1 MDSVDAIVVGS
12 GPNGMSAA
20 VTLARAGLSVRVYER
35 AETIGGGARTVA
47 STLPGYL
54 HDAGSAVH
62 PMALASGFFQRFQ
75 LEKRIDLVV
84 PELSYGSPLDGGR
97 AGLAWLD
104 LERTVEGLHYDGPAW
119 RSLLGPLVER
129 AQEVAQFV
137 GSNVLQVPRHPLTV
151 LLLGLRILEQ
161 GTPAW
166 NLRFRGEEA
175 PALLSGVN
183 AHSIQRMPSLA
194 TAAVGLVL
202 ATHGHARGWPIPIG
216 GSQTIITA
224 MADDLIAHG
233 GEIVTDTEITSLEEL
248 PRSRAVIL
256 DTSARALSKIAAR
269 RLPAAYLRALA
280 RFTYGSAVAKVD
292 YALSDAVPWTNLDL
306 RQAGTVHIGGPR
318 AELRQSE
325 ADVAAGRHP
334 HSPYVLASQPTTF
347 DPSRAPAGKHVLWA
361 YTHVPAGS
369 TRDRAEAITAQ
380 IERFAP
386 GFRDTILAQSSRTAT
401 EVAAY
406 NPNYVGGDIAAGE
419 PSIAQLVARPV
430 LSTDPWR
437 TPAPGIYLCSSST
450 PPGPGVTGLNGYYAA
465 RSALRHEFG
474 LAPPRLG
481 IREHGGQPE
490 VASGRHRSTD

>member
-20 VTLARAGLSVRVYER
+20 VTLARAGLSVRVYEKSP
-35 AETIGGGARTVA
+35 TIGGGARTVS
-47 STLPGYL
+47 STLPGFL
-54 HDAGSAVH
+54 HDVCSAVH
-62 PMALASGFFQRFQ
+62 PMALASGFFQKFQ
-75 LEKRIDLVV
+75 LEQRIELLV
-84 PELSYGSPLDGGR
+84 PALSYGSPLDGGR

-104 LERTVEGLHYDGPAW
+104 LERTVAGLGVDGPAW
-119 RSLLGPLVER
+119 RGLMGPLVER
-129 AQEVAQFV
+129 AHEVAQFA
-137 GSNVLQVPRHPLTV
+137 GSNVLQVPRHPLAV
-151 LLLGLRILEQ
+151 VQLGLRILEQ

-166 NLRFRGEEA
+166 NLRFRGDEA
-175 PALLSGVN
+175 PALLAGVN

-194 TAAVGLVL
+194 TAAAGLVL

-233 GEIVTDTEITSLEEL
+233 GQIVTDTEITSLDEL
-248 PRSRAVIL
+248 PAAGAVIL
-256 DTSARALSKIAAR
+256 DTSARALAHIARR
-269 RLPAAYLRALA
+269 RLPDRYRSRLE
-280 RFTYGSAVAKVD
+280 RFSYGNAVAKVD
-292 YALSDAVPWTNLDL
+292 YALSAPVPWSNADL
-306 RQAGTVHIGGPR
+306 RQAGTVHVGGPR
-318 AELRQSE
+318 AELQESE

-334 HSPYVLASQPTTF
+334 RSPYVLASQPSTF
-347 DPSRAPAGKHVLWA
+347 DPTRAPAGQHVLWA

-369 TRDRAEAITAQ
+369 TEDRAEAITAQ

-386 GFRDTILAQSSRTAT
+386 GFRDTILAASSRTAT
-401 EVAAY
+401 DVAAY
-406 NPNYVGGDIAAGE
+406 NPNYVGGDIAAGA
-419 PSIAQLVARPV
+419 PSIAQLIARPV

-437 TPAPGIYLCSSST
+437 TPASGIYLCSSST

-481 IREHGGQPE
+481 IDPP
-490 VASGRHRSTD
+490 RHRDSTPANESE